1 MNYFPSWQDQS
12 KADRFWRQKADKLQ
26 AEIFE
31 LITCKKAFFFA
42 IMISAQPAQAQE
54 KPLITQV
61 CTLNDGKSL
70 RDAMAYRKGVAATAN
85 KLADTSVGSAVFLP
99 GIGLSTGWDYVAM
112 VTGTPDDMATMMD
125 TVRTGALT
133 AALGK
138 AGLESPSTC
147 ATDLHRTHRMV
158 QMRN

>member
-31 LITCKKAFFFA
+31 LITCKKPFFFA
-42 IMISAQPAQAQE
+42 ITISAQPAQAQE
-54 KPLITQV
+54 KPLIARV

-70 RDAMAYRKGVAATAN
+70 RDAMAYRGGVAATAN
-85 KLADTSVGSAVFLP
+85 KLADTSVSSAILLT
-99 GIGLSTGWDYVAM
+99 GIDLSTRWDCVAM
-112 VTGTPDDMATMMD
+112 VTGTPGDMATMMD

-133 AALGK
+133 AALDK